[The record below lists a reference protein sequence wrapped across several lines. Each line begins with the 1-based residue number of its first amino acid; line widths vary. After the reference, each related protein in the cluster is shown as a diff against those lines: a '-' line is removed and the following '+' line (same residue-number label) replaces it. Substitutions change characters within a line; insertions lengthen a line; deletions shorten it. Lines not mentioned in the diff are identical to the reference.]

1 MKLRFRFCFRN
12 RFNLKINTEM
22 PSFRSVRNFFEP
34 CSHTAHIRLESDNMP
49 NVYNARKFLLLRFEP
64 FAILIPFKHLSRTFR
79 QIDHKQQHGR
89 QQHSRNCFL
98 KSVHAAVYAPFA
110 ACIPQKS
117 KTASVRH
124 AHSRQYT
131 TVTICFL
138 YSQCVLSARISLEK
152 AVKLRSEFCACG

>member
-1 MKLRFRFCFRN
+1 
-12 RFNLKINTEM
+12 M

-98 KSVHAAVYAPFA
+98 KSVHAAVYAPFCRLHSA
-110 ACIPQKS
+110 KIKNRECASCAF
-117 KTASVRH
+117 TAVYNS
-124 AHSRQYT
+124 Y
-131 TVTICFL
+131 
-138 YSQCVLSARISLEK
+138 YSLFYIRNAFSPSRISLEK
-152 AVKLRSEFCACG
+152 AVKLRSEFRACG